1 MNETERLA
9 DVAALHHERK
19 RKAEEL
25 LNLVGPTWKVVPCWP
40 DSVVSSMAPRYPQ
53 SVGKTR
59 KGRRWAGNGGFSPTP
74 AHLIKTES

>member
-9 DVAALHHERK
+9 EVAALHHERK

-25 LNLVGPTWKVVPCWP
+25 RNLVGPTWKVVPCWP
-40 DSVVSSMAPRYPQ
+40 DSVVSSMSPRYPQ

-59 KGRRWAGNGGFSPTP
+59 KAGFPRPSVCLFPWTR
-74 AHLIKTES
+74 HHQ